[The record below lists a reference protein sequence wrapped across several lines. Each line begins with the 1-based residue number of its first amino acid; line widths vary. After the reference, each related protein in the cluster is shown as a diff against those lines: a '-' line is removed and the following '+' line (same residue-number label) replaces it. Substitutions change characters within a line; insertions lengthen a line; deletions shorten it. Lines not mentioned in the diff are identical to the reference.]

1 VSRTGTTTSDR
12 TGRSRRSG
20 SGRPAPSRGAAG
32 RGGAGR
38 AGTGSVTPL
47 PSRRSPA
54 RSRRR
59 RPLQI
64 GLAVLVAVALLWLL
78 LAGPLLAVR
87 SVNIDGLRT
96 LPADQVR
103 EAAGIDDGTPLLRVD
118 VGAAESRLAEL
129 PQIASVEVTRG
140 WPDSVV
146 ITLVERVPVAVVGPP
161 EERSLIDAD
170 GVLFD
175 LVTGTPPDGV
185 VPLDVEDPR
194 PGDPTT
200 LAALAAVSALPV
212 EVREGVA
219 GAAATGPD
227 DITLTLDDGTL
238 VVWGDATRSAAKA
251 AALGGLV
258 EQIGSGALEP
268 ADTIDVST
276 PDAVVLR

>member
-1 VSRTGTTTSDR
+1 MSRAGTTTRDR
-12 TGRSRRSG
+12 TGRSRRSD
-20 SGRPAPSRGAAG
+20 RRRQAA
-32 RGGAGR
+32 
-38 AGTGSVTPL
+38 SVTPT
-47 PSRRSPA
+47 PPRGKPA
-54 RSRRR
+54 RPRRR
-59 RPLQI
+59 RLRTVQLC
-64 GLAVLVAVALLWLL
+64 LAVIALVAVGWLL
-78 LAGPLLAVR
+78 FAGPLLVVR
-87 SVNIDGLRT
+87 SLQVDGLRI
-96 LPADQVR
+96 LPAEQVR
-103 EAAGIDDGTPLLRVD
+103 EAAGIRSGTPLLRVD
-118 VGAAESRLAEL
+118 VDGAEARVAAL
-129 PQIASVEVTRG
+129 PQVASVEVTRG

-175 LVTGTPPDGV
+175 MVTGTPPDGV

-238 VVWGDATRSAAKA
+238 VVWGDATGSAAKA

>member
-1 VSRTGTTTSDR
+1 MSRTGTTTSDR
-12 TGRSRRSG
+12 TGRPRRSG
-20 SGRPAPSRGAAG
+20 SGRPAPG

-59 RPLQI
+59 RQRPLQI

-78 LAGPLLAVR
+78 FAGPLLAVR

-118 VGAAESRLAEL
+118 VEAAESRLAEL

-146 ITLVERVPVAVVGPP
+146 VTLVERVPVAVVGPP

-212 EVREGVA
+212 EVREGVS

-238 VVWGDATRSAAKA
+238 VVWGDASGSAAKA
-251 AALGGLV
+251 AALSGLV